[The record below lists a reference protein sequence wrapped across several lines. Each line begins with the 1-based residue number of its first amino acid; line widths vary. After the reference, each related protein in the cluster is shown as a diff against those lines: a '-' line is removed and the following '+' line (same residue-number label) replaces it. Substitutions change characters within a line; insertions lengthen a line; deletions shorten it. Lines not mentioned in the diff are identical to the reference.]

1 MTDDRRAQ
9 GERRNHA
16 DRRRGTGPRGYLLR
30 LLKGERRQLEDR
42 RRGLDGKAG
51 ADRRSPRQ
59 TATDLVRGA
68 FDLLPPARSATGA
81 KFDHDTRQRVDSAPV
96 RLKVAPGALAKAG
109 NASPLA

>member
-9 GERRNHA
+9 GERRNGA
-16 DRRRGTGPRGYLLR
+16 DRRRVPVARGFLLR

-68 FDLLPPARSATGA
+68 FDLLASARSVNDAN
-81 KFDHDTRQRVDSAPV
+81 FDDDTRQRLDSALI
-96 RLKVAPGALAKAG
+96 RLKFALERLAKEC
-109 NASPLA
+109 

>member
-68 FDLLPPARSATGA
+68 FDLLASARGATDA
-81 KFDHDTRQRVDSAPV
+81 TCDDHTRQRLDPAPT
-96 RLKVAPGALAKAG
+96 RLKF
-109 NASPLA
+109 

>member
-68 FDLLPPARSATGA
+68 LDRKS
-81 KFDHDTRQRVDSAPV
+81 TRLNSSHITISYAVFCLKKKTTTNTQAPI
-96 RLKVAPGALAKAG
+96 PD
-109 NASPLA
+109 

>member
-42 RRGLDGKAG
+42 RRGVDGKAG
-51 ADRRSPRQ
+51 ADPRSPRP
-59 TATDLVRGA
+59 TATDPAPRA
-68 FDLLPPARSATGA
+68 RDLL
-81 KFDHDTRQRVDSAPV
+81 AP
-96 RLKVAPGALAKAG
+96 APGATAAHVSHATPQRRRTALIRADV
-109 NASPLA
+109 